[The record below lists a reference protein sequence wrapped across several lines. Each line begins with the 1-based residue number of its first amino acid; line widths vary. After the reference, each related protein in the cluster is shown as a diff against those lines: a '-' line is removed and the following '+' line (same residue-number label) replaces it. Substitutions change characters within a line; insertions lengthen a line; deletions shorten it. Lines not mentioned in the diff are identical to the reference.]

1 MQKSFNILSVSI
13 LTVFFLLVQF
23 IFTPNLTFCQEL
35 NWTHTGGPMGG
46 IIGGMDIN
54 SNGDIYAGVY
64 PFMIAYTGLYKS
76 TDNGDTW
83 NRVETQFEDFE
94 VFSVHITTEDHIWVG
109 TDYQGKLYRSTDNGQ
124 TWENK
129 ANGYYAF
136 ECWAIGESKDGVLF
150 AGDANSG
157 QLYRS
162 TDNGESWQFSA
173 LIAPLTFAVDS
184 NNVVYTGTFNG
195 LYSSTDNGL
204 TWTQNNFFSGYAV
217 STVQIDTSNGIYCG
231 TGYTYLNGDGLFH
244 SGDGGQTWRQLG
256 FAGKEV
262 LALAFDSEWNLFAG
276 TKEDGLFK
284 TTDLGQSWTQYQNGI
299 YRKEVF
305 KLVINKQDDIFIGSE
320 GGGTGWY
327 LYGGGGVFRST
338 NGGELFEQ
346 VGLPISLVKNIV
358 FSGDSLIITSTPSGV
373 QKYNRFT
380 KKWNNIGL
388 HNVEAVAITPSKY
401 LYAATRDDGLY
412 KSTDLGESWILTN
425 LTIDTLMPV
434 YNVLVVSDDT
444 VFVSTGFGFNLRR
457 STNGGQNW
465 NILPIITGETYRG
478 LFLSNKNCYVSGFGS
493 GTQILY
499 KSTDYGNSFDSLY
512 AGFDSFDFNNAISV
526 TTNEFV
532 FIASRGNILNGIIRS
547 TNGGITWE
555 NLLSNTRTATVF
567 TDNTGMVIT
576 GSLVVSSSDT
586 NKIFISTNFGDDWTS
601 TVQPTNYG
609 IFITDIKEKRNKYFF
624 GTSGEGLFEV
634 DKIMDVQEKSNF
646 SNNYY
651 LFQNYPNPFNP
662 TTIILYAVSSM
673 QFVTL
678 KVYDM
683 LGNEIASLV
692 KEEKQPGTYEV
703 EFDGTDLS
711 SGIYFYQM
719 KAGGFMQTKKMIIL
733 K

>member
-1 MQKSFNILSVSI
+1 
-13 LTVFFLLVQF
+13 
-23 IFTPNLTFCQEL
+23 
-35 NWTHTGGPMGG
+35 MGG
-46 IIGGMDIN
+46 VIGGMDIN

-129 ANGYYAF
+129 ANEYNAN

-162 TDNGESWQFSA
+162 TNNGENWQFSA
-173 LIAPLTFAVDS
+173 LIAPLVFAVDS
-184 NNVVYTGTFNG
+184 NNVVYAGTFNG
-195 LYSSTDNGL
+195 LYSSTDNGV
-204 TWTQNNFFSGYAV
+204 TWTRNNFFSGYAV
-217 STVQIDTSNGIYCG
+217 STVLIDTSNGIYCG
-231 TGYTYLNGDGLFH
+231 TGYTYLNGDGLFY
-244 SGDGGQTWRQLG
+244 SGDGGQSWRQLG

-284 TTDLGQSWTQYQNGI
+284 TTDLGQSWTQFQNGI

-305 KLVINKQDDIFIGSE
+305 KLVINQQDDIFVGSE

-380 KKWNNIGL
+380 KKWKNVGL
-388 HNVEAVAITPSKY
+388 HNVEVVSITPSEY
-401 LYAATRDDGLY
+401 FYAATRDDGLY
-412 KSTDLGESWILTN
+412 KSTDLGESWLLTN
-425 LTIDTLMPV
+425 LTMDTLMPV
-434 YNVLVVSDDT
+434 YNVLAVNDDT
-444 VFVSTGFGFNLRR
+444 LFVATGPDMYLRK

-465 NILPIITGETYRG
+465 IILSIRTGEWEKG
-478 LFLSNKNCYVSGFGS
+478 LFFRNSTVLVIGINSGS
-493 GTQILY
+493 SALY
-499 KSTDYGNSFDSLY
+499 KSLDYGESFEALYQDFQTFDLNNPIYALSNGYIFLSSHGSSLY
-512 AGFDSFDFNNAISV
+512 GVIRYQDNGLNWEQVLYND
-526 TTNEFV
+526 
-532 FIASRGNILNGIIRS
+532 NIVPIIF
-547 TNGGITWE
+547 
-555 NLLSNTRTATVF
+555 TREDGLA
-567 TDNTGMVIT
+567 IT
-576 GSLVVSSSDT
+576 GTYISGFSDS
-586 NKIFISTNFGDDWTS
+586 NKVLISTNFGDTWGA
-601 TVQPTNYG
+601 VAQPTLWG
-609 IFITDIKEKRNKYFF
+609 IYITDINQDANGNFF
-624 GTSGEGLFEV
+624 LATSGEGLFEV
-634 DKIMDVQEKSNF
+634 EIITSVKDQSKE
-646 SNNYY
+646 NYDFR

-662 TTIILYAVSSM
+662 NTKIEFRIAYSGL
-673 QFVTL
+673 VTL
-678 KVYDM
+678 KVYDI
-683 LGNEIASLV
+683 LGREIIILV
-692 KEEKQPGTYEV
+692 SEEKNAGAYEV
-703 EFDGTDLS
+703 EFDASGLS
-711 SGIYFYQM
+711 SGIYFYQL
-719 KAGGFMQTKKMIIL
+719 KAGGFMQTKK
-733 K
+733 